1 MVMALTFVTS
11 LGCFLISNQLSKK
24 AVQETVEEDL
34 MNLAKSIATSITEET
49 NSQFTTLNTLATLSL
64 MKDEKNDLWSKQV
77 QLDGVKFSGKVK
89 NLIGVNIADTNGDC
103 YVVEGGKV
111 NFAERDYCKSA
122 LSGKQYIQNPMIN
135 KVTNVLS
142 MFYSVPVYNNDNK
155 IIGTIFACTN
165 GESLCDVCRSYTIGK
180 TGYPV
185 IIDRTTG
192 ITVGD
197 VNTDNVLNFTNL
209 SEETKGIPAY
219 AELNEMHQRV
229 RNGETGSGYYSYNG
243 QRKVCAFTPIEGTN
257 WTVFCQAP
265 ISEYSGHIITMR
277 NMMLIVFLVSI
288 LLGVTISIV
297 IGRSLKPLASAAVEV
312 EGMSS
317 GNADLSVRLQ
327 ELNSGNEISHV
338 ISGINRFIGKLQK
351 IIKNIKD
358 SKDKLTQVDQSLQ
371 QASKDT
377 AGAIGEILNNLE
389 NVNGQ
394 IDNQTNNVNETV
406 SAVNQ
411 IASNIEAL
419 EKMISNQAVGV
430 NQASTAIEEMVA
442 NIGAVNTSVD
452 KMVSS
457 FTSLEANVQ
466 SGTAEQADV
475 GKKIAVI
482 ETQSQML
489 QDANKAIAS
498 IASQTNLLAMNAAI
512 EAAHAG
518 EAGAGFSVVADE
530 IRKLSETS
538 SAQSKTI
545 GDELKKILGSIRQ
558 VVEASLT
565 ATKTFEEVS
574 SNIQHT
580 NQMVYQIKSAMEEQ
594 TAGSKQIIDVLHTM
608 NDSTNEVRI
617 ASNEMS
623 AGNKAVLN
631 GVHNLQTSTMV
642 MRDQMTQMQANAD
655 KISDTGTA
663 LSAITDRVTETI
675 QKIGTEIDQFKV

>member
-1 MVMALTFVTS
+1 MPIKIPNELP
-11 LGCFLISNQLSKK
+11 
-24 AVQETVEEDL
+24 AVKDIVEQ
-34 MNLAKSIATSITEET
+34 M
-49 NSQFTTLNTLATLSL
+49 
-64 MKDEKNDLWSKQV
+64 M
-77 QLDGVKFSGKVK
+77 
-89 NLIGVNIADTNGDC
+89 
-103 YVVEGGKV
+103 
-111 NFAERDYCKSA
+111 
-122 LSGKQYIQNPMIN
+122 
-135 KVTNVLS
+135 
-142 MFYSVPVYNNDNK
+142 
-155 IIGTIFACTN
+155 
-165 GESLCDVCRSYTIGK
+165 
-180 TGYPV
+180 
-185 IIDRTTG
+185 
-192 ITVGD
+192 
-197 VNTDNVLNFTNL
+197 NL

-243 QRKVCAFTPIEGTN
+243 QLKVCAFTPIEGTN

-288 LLGVTISIV
+288 LLGVAISIV
-297 IGRSLKPLASAAVEV
+297 IGRFLRPLASAAVEV

>member
-1 MVMALTFVTS
+1 MVMALTVVTS
-11 LGCFLISNQLSKK
+11 FGCFLISNQLSKR
-24 AVQETVEEDL
+24 ALQETVEDDL

-49 NSQFTTLNTLATLSL
+49 NSQFTTLNTLATLSF
-64 MKDEKNDLWSKQV
+64 MKDEKNDLWAKQV

-89 NLIGVNIADTNGDC
+89 NLIGVNIADEKGDC
-103 YVVEGGKV
+103 YVVEGGLV
-111 NFAERDYCKSA
+111 NFAERDYCKAA

-142 MFYSVPVYNNDNK
+142 MFYAVPVFNSDNK
-155 IIGTIFACTN
+155 VIGTIFACTN

-209 SEETKGIPAY
+209 SEETKDIPAY
-219 AELNEMHQRV
+219 AELNEMHQRI
-229 RNGETGSGYYSYNG
+229 RRGETGSGYYTYNG
-243 QRKVCAFTPIEGTN
+243 QRKVCAFIPIEGTN
-257 WTVFCQAP
+257 WTIFCQAP
-265 ISEYSGHIITMR
+265 ISEFSGHITTMR

-288 LLGVTISIV
+288 LLGVAISIV
-297 IGRSLKPLASAAVEV
+297 IGRNLMPLASAAGEID
-312 EGMSS
+312 EMSS
-317 GNADLSVRLQ
+317 GNADLSVRLK
-327 ELNSGNEISHV
+327 ELNSENEIAHV
-338 ISGINRFIGKLQK
+338 VGGINRFISKLQK
-351 IIKNIKD
+351 IIANIKD
-358 SKDKLTQVDQSLQ
+358 SKDRLTQVDQNLQ

-394 IDNQTNNVNETV
+394 IDNQSNNVNETV

-411 IASNIEAL
+411 IAGNIESL
-419 EKMISNQAVGV
+419 EKLISNQVSGV
-430 NQASTAIEEMVA
+430 SQASTAIEEMVA
-442 NIGAVNTSVD
+442 NISAVNASVD
-452 KMVSS
+452 KMVNS
-457 FTSLEANVQ
+457 FTSLEENVQ
-466 SGTAEQADV
+466 SGTAKQADV

-565 ATKTFEEVS
+565 ATQTFEEVS
-574 SNIQHT
+574 ANIQQT
-580 NQMVYQIKSAMEEQ
+580 NQMVYQIKNAMEEQ
-594 TAGSKQIIDVLHTM
+594 TAGSKQIIDVLYTM

-617 ASNEMS
+617 ASDEMS
-623 AGNKAVLN
+623 EGNKAVLN
-631 GVHNLQTSTMV
+631 GVHNLQNSTMV
-642 MRDQMTQMQANAD
+642 IRDQMNQMQANAD

-675 QKIGTEIDQFKV
+675 QKIGVEIDQFKV